1 MKFKTF
7 YKLFY
12 RHRFKKASAVLK
24 LYLYIILPVRFL
36 LNTFFFPKKIDLDLL
51 ELTSPNLYNESLNF
65 LFEYFN
71 SDKGEFFVD
80 QYVQPIKKNYKKYQ
94 HTVIQNFMKN
104 FFLIKKKKIAIF

>member
-12 RHRFKKASAVLK
+12 KHRFKKSSAILK
-24 LYLYIILPVRFL
+24 LYLYIVLPVRFL

-51 ELTSPNLYNESLNF
+51 GLTSPNLYNENLNF

-71 SDKGEFFVD
+71 TDKGEFFVD
-80 QYVQPIKKNYKKYQ
+80 QYVQPIKKK
-94 HTVIQNFMKN
+94 
-104 FFLIKKKKIAIF
+104 L